1 MDILLI
7 EDDAETSDYVARGLR
22 ELGHAVDQ
30 AADGLSGLRRAH
42 ERQYRVLVLD
52 RMLPCLSGLDVLRA
66 LREASIS
73 APVLMLTALGEV
85 DARVEGI
92 EAGADDYL
100 AKPFAFAELV
110 ARIGALA
117 RRPPL
122 YTPAEVR
129 LQVADLEMD
138 LLRREVHRDGKLI
151 ELQPREFHLLEYLMR
166 HAGELVTRKMLL
178 EQVWDYHFDPQT
190 SVVET
195 HISRLRGKIDRG
207 FAGGELLCTL
217 RGAGYVLR
225 APSERS
231 MP

>member
-7 EDDAETSDYVARGLR
+7 EDDAETRDYVAMGLR
-22 ELGHAVDQ
+22 ELGHVVDQ
-30 AADGLSGLRRAH
+30 AEDGLGGLRRAREGNH
-42 ERQYRVLVLD
+42 QVLVVD
-52 RMLPCLSGLDVLRA
+52 RMLPRLDGLDLLRA
-66 LREASIS
+66 LREVHIS
-73 APVLMLTALGEV
+73 TPVLMLTALGEV

-122 YTPAEVR
+122 AAPVALHLR
-129 LQVADLEMD
+129 VADLEMD
-138 LLRREVHRDGKLI
+138 LIRREVRRDGKLI
-151 ELQPREFHLLEYLMR
+151 DLQPREFHLLEYLMR
-166 HAGELVTRKMLL
+166 HAGELVTRTMLL
-178 EQVWDYHFDPQT
+178 EQVWEYHFDPQT

-207 FAGGELLCTL
+207 FAGGELLGTL
-217 RGAGYVLR
+217 RGVGYVLR
-225 APSERS
+225 TAAESR
-231 MP
+231 